1 MVIRT
6 IRFETSYT
14 GPFGYV
20 ASTQNVSLIA
30 KCQDKVIAMYVDAQK
45 VSALL
50 ANISNEIS
58 SRLIRMAVNKVWQV
72 SAQRDEHSGEL
83 LLLKMRSVLAT

>member
-1 MVIRT
+1 
-6 IRFETSYT
+6 
-14 GPFGYV
+14 
-20 ASTQNVSLIA
+20 
-30 KCQDKVIAMYVDAQK
+30 MYVDAQT

-50 ANISNEIS
+50 ANIRSEIS